1 MPLRD
6 IIDRNQRRCILDVL
20 AQDRGHSHNVHVLR
34 GALEMLGHDIR
45 TDQAIAQLEW
55 LAGAGLVEIA
65 AEGPP
70 AVARLTERGLAVAEG
85 RTVAAGVA
93 LKG

>member
-1 MPLRD
+1 M
-6 IIDRNQRRCILDVL
+6 
-20 AQDRGHSHNVHVLR
+20 HVLR
-34 GALEMLGHDIR
+34 AALEMLGHDIR
-45 TDQAIAQLEW
+45 TDQAVAQLEW
-55 LAGAGLVEIA
+55 LAGAGLVKIV

-93 LKG
+93 LKD